1 MVKRDLHA
9 HAIGLGT
16 ARSRRGEAV
25 PTGLVEREGG
35 VCAKC
40 VRRRRKS
47 EAWRAR
53 PGAEG
58 AEATRRTKKLGW
70 RWLHAGPH
78 IIDMLEIG
86 W

>member
-1 MVKRDLHA
+1 MREVCEEEEE
-9 HAIGLGT
+9 
-16 ARSRRGEAV
+16 RSMADQ
-25 PTGLVEREGG
+25 T
-35 VCAKC
+35 
-40 VRRRRKS
+40 
-47 EAWRAR
+47 R